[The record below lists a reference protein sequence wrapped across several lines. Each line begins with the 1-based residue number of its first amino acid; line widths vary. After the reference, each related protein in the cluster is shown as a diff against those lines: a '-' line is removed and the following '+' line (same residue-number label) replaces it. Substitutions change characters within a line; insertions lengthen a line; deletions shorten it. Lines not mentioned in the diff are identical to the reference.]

1 MLLKKDGPEARALR
15 FAKGKHCLAALNRQ
29 AKEEVSKMKN
39 LLTRR
44 GALMS
49 GIAMAGSLAA
59 PAILRAQAA
68 PTTNRRNISS
78 FSTQNWQDHF
88 DNLGVA
94 TIVAD
99 TGSRALHYWNSTGED
114 YRVYPTSIPISE
126 DLTKRGYTKIVR
138 KKVGPDWTPTASMM
152 KRFPE
157 YHYMPPGPDNPLGT
171 HAMYLGW
178 PAYIIHGTHDTR
190 KIGRPS
196 SDGCIGL
203 YNEMIAQLFQISP
216 VGTQVRII

>member
-1 MLLKKDGPEARALR
+1 
-15 FAKGKHCLAALNRQ
+15 
-29 AKEEVSKMKN
+29 
-39 LLTRR
+39 
-44 GALMS
+44 
-49 GIAMAGSLAA
+49 
-59 PAILRAQAA
+59 
-68 PTTNRRNISS
+68 
-78 FSTQNWQDHF
+78 
-88 DNLGVA
+88 
-94 TIVAD
+94 
-99 TGSRALHYWNSTGED
+99 
-114 YRVYPTSIPISE
+114 
-126 DLTKRGYTKIVR
+126 
-138 KKVGPDWTPTASMM
+138 MM